1 MSKVSSY
8 EAKTNLSKLLARTA
22 KGEHITITKHGVSV
36 AMLVPADSSTKADVR
51 NVVKSLRNFRKS
63 HSLGGM
69 TLREMIE
76 EGRRC

>member
-1 MSKVSSY
+1 MNKVSLY

-22 KGEHITITKHGVSV
+22 KGEQITITKHGVSV
-36 AMLVPADSSTKADVR
+36 AMLVPAESSTKSDLRDIVR
-51 NVVKSLRNFRKS
+51 SLRNFRKS

-69 TLREMIE
+69 TLREMID